1 MVSKRSTKKKL
12 LCSILILF
20 LSLLISTKSL
30 VLHTQSQFEIFP
42 DYLGLASIIP
52 FQGQEDL
59 SLINSEIVMRAEFDD
74 ATEEMSFH
82 YECNHNIS
90 NTGATNNATIVVP
103 ISAVLYYYV
112 SVDYSAYVNNTA
124 LEIDVLESEYR
135 EELDQY
141 LGDYTYE
148 YILLNNTILQ
158 GNSVTTLSF
167 FMSFDIDFSK
177 GRSAKILTLFYEV
190 GAINL
195 WDNYKTK
202 SIRYLVSGVQPFNY
216 SDYSATTPER
226 KCTVTYFETGT
237 DYYWHWEDE
246 DIIEDLIYVEWL
258 IPRDKPFTFL
268 VHWDLY
274 SYIALA
280 IISLFIVFVKRTKR
294 KRRRE
299 YG

>member
-30 VLHTQSQFEIFP
+30 VFHTQSQFEFFP
-42 DYLGLASIIP
+42 DYLGLASIVP
-52 FQGQEDL
+52 FQGQENL

-90 NTGATNNATIVVP
+90 NTDATNNATIVVP
-103 ISAVLYYYV
+103 ISVVLYYYV
-112 SVDYSAYVNNTA
+112 SVAYSAYVNNTA
-124 LEIDVLESEYR
+124 LVIDVLESEYR
-135 EELDQY
+135 TELDQY

-148 YILLNNTILQ
+148 YILLNNTELQ

-167 FMSFDIDFSK
+167 HMSFDIDFSK

-195 WDNYKTK
+195 WENYQNK
-202 SIRYLVSGVQPFNY
+202 SVEYVVSGAQPFNY

-237 DYYWHWEDE
+237 DYFWHWENE
-246 DIIEDLIYVEWL
+246 EIIEETVYAEWF

-268 VHWDLY
+268 VNWDLY
-274 SYIALA
+274 SYIALT
-280 IISLFIVFVKRTKR
+280 IFSLFVVFVNRTKR
-294 KRRRE
+294 NRRRE